1 MKQEISVCPSCNRE
15 LQPVPEGRANFV
27 AECNSCGFFAST
39 RDVARAN
46 YLANFRQLPSIAMA
60 AQRIA
65 DRELL
70 NYSSAA
76 I

>member
-1 MKQEISVCPSCNRE
+1 MKQEINVCPSCDRK
-15 LQPVPEGRANFV
+15 LQPVPKGRANFL
-27 AECNSCGFFAST
+27 AECNSCGFFASI
-39 RDVARAN
+39 RDVARAK

-65 DRELL
+65 NRELL

-76 I
+76 